1 MKKGRGAADLILV
14 SVRIPKKLKRKIYM
28 WAASEDVTVQDAIPE
43 LLTLGYQER
52 TNVRYEE

>member
-1 MKKGRGAADLILV
+1 MAKTKSTELVLV

-28 WAASEDVTVQDAIPE
+28 WAASEEVTIQEASTE

-52 TNVRYEE
+52 TNVRYED